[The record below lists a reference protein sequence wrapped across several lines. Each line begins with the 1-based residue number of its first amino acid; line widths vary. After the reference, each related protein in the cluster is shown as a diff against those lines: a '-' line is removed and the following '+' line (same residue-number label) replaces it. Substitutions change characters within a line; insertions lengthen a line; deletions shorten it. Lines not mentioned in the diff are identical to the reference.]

1 MFDNKVRK
9 MKYYGI
15 KEKIRKDKA
24 RYRYAKTKAKLF
36 SILSLK
42 HKQFWKMHYQQSF
55 CNQFA
60 LNKYDNSIPKGKNI
74 QLNHVIF
81 ADIIKREDTKKL
93 QSGLRRLLK
102 EYRSS
107 RYFTGSIE
115 GVEEICARIGQMDT
129 LLFAG
134 YHHVDCGIFEFREPK
149 MSEIVRWFTVV
160 IKYFNSDYLM
170 VQFEVCFSEQ
180 KAIDLTNLMSCN
192 YSENFGYVQTSLTA
206 KHNQVGAFKTHVVSY
221 YNNDALKSDK
231 IYEFISCIEWQFYDK
246 LKAFFPFVIHNKG
259 IIPPRIEVYK
269 TVINY
274 RKKLHHFWHSIG
286 IAPYNGHFLDV
297 NQKVFFRCEHS
308 SRYDNYVHDSR
319 VLYIFKD
326 SNDEEYG
333 FLSTESILRD
343 HLKFVETN
351 LFKLLI
357 LKIMSEEA
365 GKVIVKYN
373 HELDIIKLR
382 KRNLKKLIKRQYQFI
397 RDYDFYNRLIMN
409 IDWDIINEKLRNEY
423 SDSYEQIR
431 KNNFRGYTTYKYLF
445 ENTKK
450 HEEEIQ
456 SNFILLK
463 EEYSSKRNALQ
474 NLFDYKNSSKDIRL
488 NILMLIISVITLLF
502 VVFPGRAEW
511 IANIIRRVYQF
522 ILGLFQ

>member
-1 MFDNKVRK
+1 M
-9 MKYYGI
+9 
-15 KEKIRKDKA
+15 
-24 RYRYAKTKAKLF
+24 
-36 SILSLK
+36 
-42 HKQFWKMHYQQSF
+42 
-55 CNQFA
+55 
-60 LNKYDNSIPKGKNI
+60 
-74 QLNHVIF
+74 
-81 ADIIKREDTKKL
+81 
-93 QSGLRRLLK
+93 
-102 EYRSS
+102 
-107 RYFTGSIE
+107 
-115 GVEEICARIGQMDT
+115 
-129 LLFAG
+129 
-134 YHHVDCGIFEFREPK
+134 
-149 MSEIVRWFTVV
+149 
-160 IKYFNSDYLM
+160 
-170 VQFEVCFSEQ
+170 
-180 KAIDLTNLMSCN
+180 
-192 YSENFGYVQTSLTA
+192 
-206 KHNQVGAFKTHVVSY
+206 
-221 YNNDALKSDK
+221 KSDK

-269 TVINY
+269 TDINY

-431 KNNFRGYTTYKYLF
+431 KNNLRGYTTYKYLF